1 MPIRSFRASDA
12 APLARLTSTCARGE
26 ADFVLNPMWQD
37 EDELFGEFERHGIRA
52 EEHLW
57 VADAGD
63 DRPLGLAGFL
73 RRPGA
78 SLAGMVCPV
87 VEREERGQG
96 LGGELLRGALAQGA
110 ERLGIRSVVAAI
122 GVRNRTGYSLLASQ
136 GFRPVRQ
143 HFLMRCDAASVRPRP
158 GPGEFELALAKPGDD
173 EAILEIYAKCGFE
186 QRSPEEMKTFLGD
199 GRHVHAVA
207 RHAGEVVAFA
217 ELETHWPRRAWV
229 AYVGVRPD
237 LRDRGLGSRLV
248 GWTLERRF
256 EAGAQDALLMLSPA
270 NRTAMRAYEK
280 VGFRLFRVVDVL
292 EKSL

>member
-1 MPIRSFRASDA
+1 V
-12 APLARLTSTCARGE
+12 RLTSACARGE
-26 ADFVLNPMWQD
+26 SDFVLNPMWQ
-37 EDELFGEFERHGIRA
+37 EEQELLGEFERNGIRA

-63 DRPLGLAGFL
+63 GRPLGLVGFL

-78 SLAGMVCPV
+78 TLAGLVCPI

-96 LGGELLRGALAQGA
+96 LGGELLRSALAQG
-110 ERLGIRSVVAAI
+110 ERLGIRYVVAAI
-122 GVRNRTGYSLLASQ
+122 GVRNRAGYSLLSSQ

-143 HFLMRCDAASVRPRP
+143 HFLMRCDAASLRPQT
-158 GPGEFELALAKPGDD
+158 GLDGFELELAKPG
-173 EAILEIYAKCGFE
+173 EAEPILELYAKCGFE
-186 QRSPEEMKTFLGD
+186 QRSPEEMARLLAD
-199 GRHVHAVA
+199 GRHTHAVA
-207 RHAGEVVAFA
+207 RHDGEVVAFA

-248 GWTLERRF
+248 GWALARCF
-256 EAGAQDALLMLSPA
+256 GAGAQDALLMLSPA